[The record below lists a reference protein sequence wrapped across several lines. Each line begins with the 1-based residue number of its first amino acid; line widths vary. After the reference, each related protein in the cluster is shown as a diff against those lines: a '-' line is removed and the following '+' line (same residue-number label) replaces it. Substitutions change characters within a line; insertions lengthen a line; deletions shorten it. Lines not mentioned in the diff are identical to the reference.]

1 MRQRNLKLFAEVQY
15 AQVRLK
21 KNVTLKL
28 RGPVQNV
35 CVCARALAC
44 VHACVC
50 AVFFYSIFHRPF
62 KDLFCAVVMTVIS
75 VFSNVSGVTAARGT
89 VKLHS
94 FDSLAQDYITR
105 LNRSSHFLGQ

>member
-21 KNVTLKL
+21 KNVTEIE
-28 RGPVQNV
+28 GASTECV
-35 CVCARALAC
+35 CVCARACVCAC
-44 VHACVC
+44 VCVC